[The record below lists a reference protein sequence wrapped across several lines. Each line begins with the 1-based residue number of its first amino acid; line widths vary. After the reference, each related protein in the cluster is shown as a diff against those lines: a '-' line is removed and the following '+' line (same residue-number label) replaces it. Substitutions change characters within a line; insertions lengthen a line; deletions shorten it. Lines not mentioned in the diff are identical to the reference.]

1 MLKTI
6 SDLYKIAES
15 NKQKKILAVAVAND
29 KHALGAVADATKLGF
44 VTPILAGDKS
54 KIIEIAK
61 LVEFDLTGIEII
73 DEKDKD
79 ICVKHCVTLVN
90 QGKAD
95 ILMKGN
101 VPTANLLKGVLNEE
115 WGLKKGSLL
124 SHLAVFELPNYHKLI
139 GITDAAMNIEPIL
152 KERIGIINNAVE
164 YFTAMGISNP
174 KVAILAAVETVNEK
188 MQATIDAAILSKM
201 NDRSQ
206 IKSCLIDGPLAFDN
220 AMSKESSKHK
230 GIESEVAGDADI
242 LIVPDIEAGNI
253 LYKALSFSKS
263 KAAAVILGAKAPI
276 VLTSR
281 SDSEETKLNSIVLAC
296 VSNKI

>member
-1 MLKTI
+1 
-6 SDLYKIAES
+6 
-15 NKQKKILAVAVAND
+15 
-29 KHALGAVADATKLGF
+29 
-44 VTPILAGDKS
+44 
-54 KIIEIAK
+54 
-61 LVEFDLTGIEII
+61 
-73 DEKDKD
+73 
-79 ICVKHCVTLVN
+79 
-90 QGKAD
+90 
-95 ILMKGN
+95 
-101 VPTANLLKGVLNEE
+101 
-115 WGLKKGSLL
+115 
-124 SHLAVFELPNYHKLI
+124 
-139 GITDAAMNIEPIL
+139 MNIEPIL
-152 KERIGIINNAVE
+152 KEKIGIINNAVE
-164 YFTAMGISNP
+164 YFIAMGISNP